1 VPQNNGKYRQGVS
14 RSHVTGQGTQSF
26 NGMIN
31 NDVLYDMTASQQKLF
46 KVQVEKANKFE
57 FERR

>member
-1 VPQNNGKYRQGVS
+1 
-14 RSHVTGQGTQSF
+14 
-26 NGMIN
+26 MIN
-31 NDVLYDMTASQQKLF
+31 HDVLYDMTASQQKLF